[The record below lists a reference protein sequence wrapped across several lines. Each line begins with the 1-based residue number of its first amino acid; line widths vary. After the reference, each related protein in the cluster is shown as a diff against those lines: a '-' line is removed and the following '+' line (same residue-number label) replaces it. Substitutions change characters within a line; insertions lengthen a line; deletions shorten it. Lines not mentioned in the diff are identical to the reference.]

1 MKSHAAA
8 VVPVLT
14 ADEEMDVI
22 KARAAVE
29 QAKKYDFATRMERN
43 RNVNETVE
51 NLQQDITIEEEVV
64 QRKRRRWKL
73 WRWLRRSESD

>member
-1 MKSHAAA
+1 MVKSHAAA

-43 RNVNETVE
+43 RNVNET
-51 NLQQDITIEEEVV
+51 
-64 QRKRRRWKL
+64 
-73 WRWLRRSESD
+73 S